1 MQHKGG
7 LNRRRA
13 LKLIPSILYKYHLFA
28 HFKGKLGISEC
39 DQQQRHNGMR
49 AAIFLLKTILPIALL
64 AGGFLIFKY
73 LMATKPEPQKRPP
86 VDRTPVVEVQTI
98 QSTDY
103 TVKIK
108 ASGTVKAR
116 MQGSLIAQVGGRVVE
131 LAPQFVSGG
140 YFKKGDTLAI
150 LDDSD
155 YQNSITIAQT
165 SVVSS
170 ELSLTQLE
178 QEEHNAQQNLRTA
191 QLNLENAQANL
202 SNNQQILQFAQQDLQ
217 TSQANLKPIQS
228 NLKLAQQ
235 ELQRLQQ
242 LWQQRLIARNQL
254 DAQQQQVN
262 QQRQQLNQQQQQV
275 TQKQQQIVQQ
285 QQQIKNAQNQIT
297 QQQQQVANV
306 ENQLA
311 TLQTRKSSAKTAIKS
326 GQAKLRQEERSQNRT
341 RIIAPYDG
349 RFLSTNVAQGQ
360 YVSPNSVLGRIYAT
374 DYLEVDIPLSL
385 AQYEML
391 DLNQA
396 KSPVLLQSPLGQIKQ
411 SWQAYI
417 TGTRAELDPQ
427 SRQITVVARI
437 NNPYANQNTLNSL
450 KLGQYLRAELT
461 GKTYPNVYALPTQAV
476 QQEKQIILFQKQK
489 VSIKTVERIWTENER
504 VIVQSEQP
512 LAGQK
517 LIITPLPQAT
527 EGMKVLLPGQKK
539 RKRRPEGKPQDK
551 PNRDMQKPQAE
562 EEKQR
567 RKANQ
572 EKAQGE

>member
-1 MQHKGG
+1 
-7 LNRRRA
+7 
-13 LKLIPSILYKYHLFA
+13 
-28 HFKGKLGISEC
+28 
-39 DQQQRHNGMR
+39 MR
-49 AAIFLLKTILPIALL
+49 AVIFLLKTILPIALL

-98 QSTDY
+98 QSMDY
-103 TVKIK
+103 TINIK

-116 MQGSLIAQVGGRVVE
+116 MQGSLVAQVGGRIVE
-131 LAPQFVSGG
+131 LSPQFVSGG

-155 YQNSITIAQT
+155 YRSSITIAQT
-165 SVVSS
+165 NVMSS

-178 QEEHNAQQNLRTA
+178 QEERNAQQNLRTA
-191 QLNLENAQANL
+191 QLNLENAKANL
-202 SNNQQILQFAQQDLQ
+202 GNNQQILQFAQQDLQ
-217 TSQANLKPIQS
+217 TSQANLKPIQA
-228 NLKLAQQ
+228 NLQLAQQ
-235 ELQRLQQ
+235 ELQRLQK

-311 TLQTRKSSAKTAIKS
+311 TLQTRKSSAKTSIKS

-341 RIIAPYDG
+341 RIISPYDG

-360 YVSPNSVLGRIYAT
+360 YVSPNSTLGRIYAT

-391 DLNQA
+391 DLSQA
-396 KSPVLLQSPLGQIKQ
+396 KSPVRLQSPLGQSKQ
-411 SWQAYI
+411 EWQAYI

-437 NNPYANQNTLNSL
+437 NNPYAQQNAFHSL
-450 KLGQYLRAELT
+450 KLGQYLRATLT
-461 GKTYPNVYALPTQAV
+461 GRTHQAVYALPTQAV
-476 QQEKQIILFQKQK
+476 QQEKQILLFKQQR
-489 VSIKTVERIWTENER
+489 VSINPVERIWTENER
-504 VIVQSEQP
+504 VIVRSEQV
-512 LAGQK
+512 LTGKK
-517 LIITPLPQAT
+517 LIVTPLPQAT
-527 EGMKVLLPGQKK
+527 EGMKVVLPGQKK
-539 RKRRPEGKPQDK
+539 RKRRPEDK
-551 PNRDMQKPQAE
+551 PNNQEPGEKRKAQAE
-562 EEKQR
+562 KEQQQT
-567 RKANQ
+567 KANKAQ
-572 EKAQGE
+572 AQGE